1 MKRNQLLDLLK
12 GISIIFVVFTHF
24 HWTEE
29 DRLIFLFPFSIDM
42 AVPIFMI
49 ISGYVYAIS
58 YHRNKVES
66 FSDAYN
72 KKIIIKLFIRYT
84 FPFLTIF
91 IVECMIDFIWAI
103 EVDNH
108 RISVIYT
115 LFEGGVGPGSY
126 YYPILIQLIFIYP
139 IIYSLVKKYKF
150 YGLLIIL
157 IFNAVYEICVS
168 IFNVNAESYR
178 LLIFRY
184 ILLISVGAYSYMF
197 PNKIGR
203 KILLSSFFIGIIFIV
218 YTRYLNCKFLFFEQW
233 VGTNFIACMYII
245 PLFYI
250 IINKK
255 LSSNN
260 IFVCIICKCGMAS
273 YYIFLFQMIFYA
285 YFYFIVYNIFHVS
298 IYQLIICLF
307 VCTVAGYLFYKI
319 EDRIIV
325 LKTREVLIKY

>member
-150 YGLLIIL
+150 YG
-157 IFNAVYEICVS
+157 
-168 IFNVNAESYR
+168 
-178 LLIFRY
+178 
-184 ILLISVGAYSYMF
+184 
-197 PNKIGR
+197 
-203 KILLSSFFIGIIFIV
+203 
-218 YTRYLNCKFLFFEQW
+218 
-233 VGTNFIACMYII
+233 
-245 PLFYI
+245 
-250 IINKK
+250 
-255 LSSNN
+255 
-260 IFVCIICKCGMAS
+260 
-273 YYIFLFQMIFYA
+273 
-285 YFYFIVYNIFHVS
+285 
-298 IYQLIICLF
+298 
-307 VCTVAGYLFYKI
+307 
-319 EDRIIV
+319 
-325 LKTREVLIKY
+325 